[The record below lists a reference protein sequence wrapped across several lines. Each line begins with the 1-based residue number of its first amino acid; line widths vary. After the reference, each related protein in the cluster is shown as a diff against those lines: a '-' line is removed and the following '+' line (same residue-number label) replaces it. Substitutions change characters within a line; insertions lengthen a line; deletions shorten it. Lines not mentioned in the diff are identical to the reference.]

1 MAAAV
6 VAGGVVAVSAVHQDQ
21 EDCVSQTHSKD
32 PVTGVIYMPKLTFAD
47 PYAIDPRVIEF

>member
-6 VAGGVVAVSAVHQDQ
+6 VAGGGVAVSAVHQDQ

-47 PYAIDPRVIEF
+47 PHAIDPRVIEF